1 MHYYAWYFNVE
12 LCNNPATFIENS
24 RECAAEAGDNQE
36 IIIRA
41 YATIWKNHTA
51 NLMMKASTKL
61 IITVPNGIFSRPL
74 SIKADTPNI
83 AMQYAQRH
91 MQCIRDIRAFSYW
104 PVKQSDKEYEVL
116 WEKSIA
122 ILFIQT
128 EQATTSAWGKRRYHQ
143 PELAV
148 CVRRNTICFGYSC

>member
-1 MHYYAWYFNVE
+1 MAYFQGRYQ
-12 LCNNPATFIENS
+12 F
-24 RECAAEAGDNQE
+24 
-36 IIIRA
+36 
-41 YATIWKNHTA
+41 
-51 NLMMKASTKL
+51 
-61 IITVPNGIFSRPL
+61 
-74 SIKADTPNI
+74 KADTPNI

-148 CVRRNTICFGYSC
+148 CVRRIAISFEYYYLKID